1 MKVAVIREN
10 GACEVLVNGIVNEE
24 IKKMREHYE
33 KELSVMEAKLQTKT
47 SHLNKNLYKD
57 LTDVKV
63 MLAKPVSIIERI
75 RERIVITWCQI
86 WGLGIEIVD
95 MWRRSKG

>member
-1 MKVAVIREN
+1 MKVSVFHEN

-47 SHLNKNLYKD
+47 GHLNKNLSKD
-57 LTDVKV
+57 LMKVKA
-63 MLAKPVSIIERI
+63 MCAKPVSFIERA

-86 WGLGIEIVD
+86 WGLGLEWKLWTD
-95 MWRRSKG
+95 NED